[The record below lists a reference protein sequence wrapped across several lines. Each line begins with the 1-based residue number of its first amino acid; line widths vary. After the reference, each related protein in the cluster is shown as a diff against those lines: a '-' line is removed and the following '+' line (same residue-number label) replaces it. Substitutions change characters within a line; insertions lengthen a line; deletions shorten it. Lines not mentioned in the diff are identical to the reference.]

1 MRSYDDYTLAHS
13 VNVAMVCGV
22 MGIGM
27 GLKESQLTKLVQA
40 ALLHDLGKLEISQKI
55 LNKPERLSKEEYEI
69 MKTHAMKSYEIIV
82 RQMGYFTGSK
92 GCSIVSS

>member
-1 MRSYDDYTLAHS
+1 MEGVECIKNKDTEECKNVSKKMVNEIIGNGTLTLDLIDLRSYDDYTLAHS

-40 ALLHDLGKLEISQKI
+40 ALLHDLGKLEIHRK
-55 LNKPERLSKEEYEI
+55 Y
-69 MKTHAMKSYEIIV
+69 
-82 RQMGYFTGSK
+82 
-92 GCSIVSS
+92 